1 MKYHTLFFF
10 RKFGKIL
17 PNLPSAAAVISAL
30 RVKQIEKHFIQRW
43 NALHFVK
50 ASLIATE
57 MVSASTRDFGTYRI
71 SVKSCAH

>member
-1 MKYHTLFFF
+1 MKYHTLLL

-17 PNLPSAAAVISAL
+17 QNLPFVAVVIGAL
-30 RVKQIEKHFIQRW
+30 MVEQIEKHFIQRW

-57 MVSASTRDFGTYRI
+57 RVSASTRDFGTYRI
-71 SVKSCAH
+71 SVKSYVH